1 MTKSDIATQIIRI
14 KSLQE
19 ALENEVKQL
28 RAQLDVGDELVVPEG
43 QVSLNS
49 RTRRDFDEN
58 KLLLAVLAQGLDP
71 NTLGSVVLSV
81 DRNKLNTAVTSGLI
95 SEDFLEKNSSL
106 YTYDA
111 LVIKPNAETKQEG
124 FNKVSSLLG
133 VGK

>member
-81 DRNKLNTAVTSGLI
+81 DRNKLNIAVTSGLI